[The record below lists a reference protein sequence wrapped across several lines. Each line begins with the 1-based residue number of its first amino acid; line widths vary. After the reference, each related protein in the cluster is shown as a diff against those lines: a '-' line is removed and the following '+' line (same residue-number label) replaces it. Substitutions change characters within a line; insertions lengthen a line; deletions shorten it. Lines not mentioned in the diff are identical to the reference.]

1 MGHATDTKSGSNRVD
16 SPPVDG
22 MRYVW
27 LEKAEFLSGT
37 QPPWSCRI
45 REPTPS
51 GAKRGH
57 ARCRDESVAS
67 PAL

>member
-27 LEKAEFLSGT
+27 PKHGRAFVRTE
-37 QPPWSCRI
+37 PPRSCRI
-45 REPTPS
+45 REPAAI
-51 GAKRGH
+51 G
-57 ARCRDESVAS
+57 
-67 PAL
+67 